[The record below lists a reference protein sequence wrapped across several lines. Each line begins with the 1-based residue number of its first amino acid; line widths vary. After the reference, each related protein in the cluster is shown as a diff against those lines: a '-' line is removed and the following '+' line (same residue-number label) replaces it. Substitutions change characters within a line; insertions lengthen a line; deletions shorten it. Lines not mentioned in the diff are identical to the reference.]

1 MSHFGTLV
9 CLPADTELPDLEKTL
24 DALMARWDENREV
37 EQYRDYET
45 GSPDEHWWARALRR
59 DAERFGVATYESEL
73 VDARAWFAERSWE
86 RGTPEERAEK
96 EMRDIDEAHAWVQ
109 KFGTGPWTWEQVAE
123 AYNARFHPGNELA
136 QAGDDSCSERLLVDE
151 QGAYTLS
158 TLNPE
163 RKWDYWRI
171 GGRWRNYFIARE
183 AGPNLIT
190 SERSWDSPAEGPM
203 LDRLRVDG
211 GPIGLLD
218 FDAMRDEWAE
228 KQLAR
233 FDQWREIVA
242 EHGEPPAWRDL
253 LGLRD
258 LGEMDMDTARR
269 TYNSHPA
276 IAAAQ
281 KADLSGWGEGPEE
294 EFGTTREEFERLAR
308 LAAVP
313 SYALVTLDGEWMAP
327 GQMGWWGMSTDEAGE
342 REAYR
347 IEANRYLESL
357 DPSVLLVVLDLH
369 I

>member
-9 CLPADTELPDLEKTL
+9 CLPADTKMPELEAVL
-24 DALMARWDENREV
+24 DNVMARWDENREV
-37 EQYRDYET
+37 EPYRDYET
-45 GSPDEHWWARALRR
+45 DAPQDATAVWYIRSQAEHHRNGTGVLPYEPDMLGWSSASSKLTPDEQRAK
-59 DAERFGVATYESEL
+59 
-73 VDARAWFAERSWE
+73 FAEAAKIE
-86 RGTPEERAEK
+86 ATFPEV
-96 EMRDIDEAHAWVQ
+96 I
-109 KFGTGPWTWEQVAE
+109 TWEFA
-123 AYNARFHPGNELA
+123 ARFTNEHYNYEPDNPSYLH
-136 QAGDDSCSERLLVDE
+136 LDE
-151 QGAYTLS
+151 DGRAYTLS

-171 GGRWRNYFIARE
+171 GGRWRNYFVARE
-183 AGPNLIT
+183 AVPNLIR
-190 SERSWDSPAEGPM
+190 SERSWDSPAEGPVV
-203 LDRLRVDG
+203 DRLRVDG
-211 GPIGLLD
+211 GPIGSLD
-218 FDAMRDEWAE
+218 FDVMRDEWAAT
-228 KQLAR
+228 QLAR
-233 FDQWREIVA
+233 FDRWREIVA

-253 LGLRD
+253 MGLRD

-269 TYNSHPA
+269 TYNTHPA
-276 IAAAQ
+276 IVEARN
-281 KADLSGWGEGPEE
+281 ADISGWGEGPEE

-327 GQMGWWGMSTDEAGE
+327 GQMGWFGMSSDEAGE